1 MNNSSESGFMKA
13 LKFCLYPFVALFM
26 LFWEPSKF
34 LSKKAYGGKWQ
45 SIIVSCIVGF
55 GLSCLAAVSAA
66 DFGLSHHIS
75 FIWWGLGSIVGF
87 WLTGGIVWPLAYLG
101 VFKPLWNLGEKF
113 LDLTRKI
120 SKNAAKPM
128 FEGLVKVACIFPGA
142 SALWKSVLDTPPAE
156 GVKRRKRWAFGALA
170 GVVAIATL
178 ALSALVAYVSYNY
191 LIALVPT
198 VLFDYHVNQALAGL
212 LALTAATL
220 VLVPLYQLLD
230 EAEEGYVVSVLTG
243 AATWAIVTKTALL
256 AGFTG
261 VGLYAAAAGIA
272 LAAFVYVIPGIIAL
286 ASGGLAE
293 AILRGWKNLLEAVY
307 DDEEN
312 KDFRKFYH
320 NLMNIVV
327 ALLSGAVAYY
337 VAGLIHLPPVLVW
350 IAVGVSVLYSYVE
363 ALREVVNKSAGNPL
377 IGITLSIATGVGAWF
392 ALPALAGIAG
402 GWLVAACV
410 GITFA
415 TGLIAY
421 PFFYLI
427 VRMLT
432 SWAAVSVGELLDSVR
447 NSAVAAFLKL
457 RKAVRDIQRSAFDDT
472 TPYSGMFGHVLNIS
486 VIGVAI
492 WQALP
497 LAMGYLSFGFWLNS
511 ALAVFVGIN
520 LFMLLGKLFYKW
532 GAEALAVGGG
542 FVALLSS
549 AHWAYGASGGNVI
562 ATVSVALTA
571 ASIVG
576 GFVAPAVYLVISPVA
591 NLVITGWLAP
601 LLKGAFDFMWNVYE
615 GFWRQFASVY
625 RLALSIVKPIAMF
638 FYRIIAPIV
647 VAIAALLGPISRAVA
662 SVWQSISAMFGGKK

>member
-1 MNNSSESGFMKA
+1 MNNASENGFMKA
-13 LKFCLYPFVALFM
+13 LKFILYPFVALFM

-45 SIIVSCIVGF
+45 SIIVSCLVGF
-55 GLSCLAAVSAA
+55 ALSCLAAVSAA
-66 DFGLSHHIS
+66 DFGLAHHLS
-75 FIWWGLGSIVGF
+75 FVWWGLGSIVGF
-87 WLTGGIVWPLAYLG
+87 WLTGGIVWPLAYLF
-101 VFKPLWNLGEKF
+101 VFKPLWDLGEKF

-120 SKNAAKPM
+120 AKNAAKPA
-128 FEGLVKVACIFPGA
+128 FKGLVSLACKFPGA
-142 SALWKSVLDTPPAE
+142 SALWASVLETPPAE
-156 GVKRRKRWAFGALA
+156 GVKRRKRWAFGALT

-178 ALSALVAYVSYNY
+178 ALGALVAYTSCNY

-198 VLFDYHVNQALAGL
+198 VIFDFHVNQALAGL
-212 LALTAATL
+212 LALTATTL
-220 VLVPLYQLLD
+220 VLVPLYQVLD
-230 EAEEGYVVSVLTG
+230 EAEEGYVMTVLSG

-256 AGFTG
+256 AGFAG
-261 VGLYAAAAGIA
+261 AALYAAAAGIA

-293 AILRGWKNLLEAVY
+293 AVLRGWKNLLEAVY

-320 NLMNIVV
+320 NVMNIVV

-337 VAGLIHLPPVLVW
+337 VAGLVNLPSVLMWV
-350 IAVGVSVLYSYVE
+350 AVGVSVLYCYVE
-363 ALREVVNKSAGNPL
+363 GLREIINKSAGNPL
-377 IGITLSIATGVGAWF
+377 LGVVLSTATGVGAWF
-392 ALPALAGIAG
+392 ALPGLVGIAG
-402 GWLVAACV
+402 GWLAAACV
-410 GITFA
+410 GVTFA

-427 VRMLT
+427 VRALT
-432 SWAAVSVGELLDSVR
+432 SWAAAPVGTMLDSLR

-457 RKAVRDIQRSAFDDT
+457 RKAVRDIQRSAFDDS

-532 GAEALAVGGG
+532 GAEALACGGG

-549 AHWAYGASGGNVI
+549 AHWAYGASGGNVV
-562 ATVSVALTA
+562 ATVTVALTA

-576 GFVAPAVYLVISPVA
+576 GFVAPAVYLVIRPLA
-591 NLVITGWLAP
+591 NLVLTAWLAP
-601 LLKGAFDFMWNVYE
+601 ILNGVFDFMWKVYE

-625 RLALSIVKPIAMF
+625 RIALSIVKPIAMF

-647 VAIAALLGPISRAVA
+647 VAIVAVLGPISRAVA
-662 SVWQSISAMFGGKK
+662 SVWQSIAGMFGGKK

>member
-1 MNNSSESGFMKA
+1 MNTTSESGLMKA
-13 LKFCLYPFVALFM
+13 LKFALYPFVALFM
-26 LFWEPSKF
+26 LIWEPSKF

-66 DFGLSHHIS
+66 DFGLSHGVS
-75 FIWWGLGSIVGF
+75 FIWWGLGSILGF

-101 VFKPLWNLGEKF
+101 VFKPLWELGEKF

-120 SKNAAKPM
+120 AKNAAAPM
-128 FEGLVKVACIFPGA
+128 FKGLVSVACKFPGA
-142 SALWKSVLDTPPAE
+142 SALWNTILDTPPAE
-156 GVKRRKRWAFGALA
+156 GAKRRKRWAVGVLTV
-170 GVVAIATL
+170 VVAVATL
-178 ALSALVAYVSYNY
+178 ALGAFVAYTSYTY

-198 VLFDYHVNQALAGL
+198 VLWDYHVNQALAGL
-212 LALTAATL
+212 LALTATTL
-220 VLVPLYQLLD
+220 VLVPLYQLQD
-230 EAEEGYVVSVLTG
+230 EGKEGHLIAVLSG

-256 AGFTG
+256 AGFAG
-261 VGLYAAAAGIA
+261 VGLYAAAAAVAVVGFI
-272 LAAFVYVIPGIIAL
+272 YVIPGIIAL
-286 ASGGLAE
+286 LSGGLAE
-293 AILRGWKNLLEAVY
+293 AVLRGWKNLLEAVY
-307 DDEEN
+307 DDEKN
-312 KDFRKFYH
+312 ADFRKFYH

-327 ALLSGAVAYY
+327 ALLFGAVAYY

-350 IAVGVSVLYSYVE
+350 VAVAASVLYSYVE
-363 ALREVVNKSAGNPL
+363 ALREVVNKSAGNPI
-377 IGITLSIATGVGAWF
+377 IGVTLSVAAGVASWF
-392 ALPALAGIAG
+392 VLPGLVGIVG
-402 GWLVAACV
+402 GWLAAASVAV
-410 GITFA
+410 TFA

-427 VRMLT
+427 VRALT
-432 SWAAVSVGELLDSVR
+432 SWASAPVGALLDSVHG
-447 NSAVAAFLKL
+447 SAVTAFLKL
-457 RKAVRDIQRSAFDDT
+457 RKAIRDIQRSAFDDT

-532 GAEALAVGGG
+532 GAEALAAGGG
-542 FVALLSS
+542 FVALLAS
-549 AHWAYGASGGNVI
+549 AHWAFGVSGGNVI
-562 ATVSVALTA
+562 ATVIVACTS
-571 ASIVG
+571 ASIIA
-576 GFVAPAVYLVISPVA
+576 GFVAPAVYLAIRPLA

-601 LLKGAFDFMWNVYE
+601 LLSNTFDFMWKVYE

-625 RLALSIVKPIAMF
+625 RLVLAIVKPIASF
-638 FYRIIAPIV
+638 IYKLVAPLVI
-647 VAIAALLGPISRAVA
+647 AIAALLGPISRAVA